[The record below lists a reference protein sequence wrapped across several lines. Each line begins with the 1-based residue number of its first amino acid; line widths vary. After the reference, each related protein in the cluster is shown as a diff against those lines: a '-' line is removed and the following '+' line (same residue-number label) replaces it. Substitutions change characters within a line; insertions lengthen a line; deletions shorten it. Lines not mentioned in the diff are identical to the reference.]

1 MGWTCAAIDHGV
13 TIFPDGRIG
22 PCCQIGPEYLK
33 PLSMISHVNRFHDLK
48 TQDPPDACRICVNN
62 ERSGIS
68 SYREQFNLQAT
79 DRPGIQFLDVRNSN
93 VCNLRCRY
101 CGPHFSNQ
109 WAMELGHQ
117 LHTISTPIDS
127 VVDHVI
133 SDSLHWLYFTGGEP
147 MINSDHWSLLIN
159 LIDRGL
165 SKNIKLLYNSNLTT
179 IKYKD
184 IDVADLWSQFRDVQ
198 VNVSIDAVGEPLSFI
213 RSGSDW
219 NRIKT
224 NIYRLKAI
232 PQVTVV
238 LTPVISILN
247 VWFLPDLYY
256 YAKDNDLNI
265 SAIILHGP
273 DYLALNVV
281 PNELKLRALSIID
294 QIESVGVDQ
303 SAKYQQ
309 MRTMITNN
317 CNYCLFHHTLNHILL
332 LDYRR
337 DEKLFDLLPFAG
349 VAQRM
354 ILENHE
360 YQ

>member
-33 PLSMISHVNRFHDLK
+33 PLSMIAHVDRFQDLK
-48 TQDPPDACRICVNN
+48 TQNPPDACRICVNN
-62 ERSGIS
+62 ERSGVS
-68 SYREQFNLQAT
+68 SYREQFNRTAT
-79 DRPGIQFLDVRNSN
+79 DKPGIQFLDIRNTN
-93 VCNLRCRY
+93 VCNLKCRY

-117 LHTISTPIDS
+117 SYTISTPIDS
-127 VVDHVI
+127 IVDYVI

-147 MINSDHWSLLIN
+147 MINTDHWSLLIN

-184 IDVADLWSQFRDVQ
+184 IDVADLWSQFCGVH
-198 VNVSIDAVGEPLSFI
+198 VNVSIDAVGEPLSYI

-219 NRIKT
+219 DRIRT
-224 NIYRLKAI
+224 NINQLKAI

-247 VWFLPDLYY
+247 IWFLPDLYY
-256 YAKDNDLNI
+256 YARDNDLKI

-273 DYLALNVV
+273 DYLALDVI

-294 QIESVGVDQ
+294 EIESVGLDQ
-303 SAKYQQ
+303 SVKYQQ

-317 CNYCLFHHTLNHILL
+317 SNHCLFHHTLNHILL
-332 LDYRR
+332 LDYQRE
-337 DEKLFDLLPFAG
+337 EKLFELLPFAN

-354 ILENHE
+354 ILENYE